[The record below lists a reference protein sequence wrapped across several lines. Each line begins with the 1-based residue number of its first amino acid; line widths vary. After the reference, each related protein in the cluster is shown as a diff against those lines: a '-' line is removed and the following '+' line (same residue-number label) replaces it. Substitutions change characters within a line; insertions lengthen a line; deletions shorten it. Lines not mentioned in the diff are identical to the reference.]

1 MRLWV
6 QLAIAFMLVILV
18 TVLAATLLAQVQVT
32 THVRTYAQQER
43 QFRMATTLADYYA
56 HTGSWEGVASVLQPT
71 SGGGRGMGG
80 PGYGRQMGMGMG
92 MGMGSPPMV
101 LTTPAGEVVASN
113 RGEDSTALPADA
125 LMVPIEVDGK
135 VVGVLHMVPQGR
147 AATEELTPGMEQ
159 MLTAMTSSL
168 WLAVALAA
176 MAGMLLS
183 VLLARRIAAPLGQ
196 MAQAAHRIAA
206 GDLQQQVVPTGGA
219 EVAEVAAAFNQM
231 STSLQQA
238 EQARRNLLADV
249 AHELRTPISVL
260 QGNLGAMLDEV
271 YPLSHEEIATLY
283 DEVLLLNRLVTD
295 VRDLAQ
301 AEVGQL
307 RVDRQPTDVAAL
319 ATRLATLFAEVGA
332 AQEVTVQATGPATLP
347 PVPADAARVQQVISN
362 LLTNALRHTP
372 AGGWVTVQATEQD
385 DAVLVTVS
393 DSGSGI
399 AAEDVP
405 HVFDRYWRAAPGSG
419 HSSGL
424 GLAIARQLVLAH
436 GGNIGVESAPGKG
449 SRFWFTLPRGT
460 TKYG

>member
-43 QFRMATTLADYYA
+43 QFRMAETLSEYYA
-56 HTGSWEGVASVLQPT
+56 RAGSWEGVASLLQQT
-71 SGGGRGMGG
+71 GGGGHGGG
-80 PGYGRQMGMGMG
+80 PGYGWQMGMG

-101 LTTPAGEVVASN
+101 LTTPAGEVIASN
-113 RGEDSTALPADA
+113 RDDSSTLPADTRT
-125 LMVPIEVDGK
+125 VPIEVDGK

-159 MLTAMTSSL
+159 MLAAMTSSL
-168 WLAVALAA
+168 WLAVALATT
-176 MAGMLLS
+176 AGMMLS

-219 EVAEVAAAFNQM
+219 EITEVAVAFNQM

-260 QGNLGAMLDEV
+260 QGNLGAMLDDV
-271 YPLSHEEIATLY
+271 YPMSHEEIATLY

-295 VRDLAQ
+295 VHDLAQ

-307 RVDRQPTDVAAL
+307 RVDCQPTDVAAL
-319 ATRLATLFAEVGA
+319 ATRLTTLFAEVGA
-332 AQEVTVQATGPATLP
+332 AQDVTVQATGPATLP
-347 PVPADAARVQQVISN
+347 PVAADAARVQQVISN

-372 AGGWVTVQATEQD
+372 TGGQVTVQATEQD
-385 DAVLVTVS
+385 NTLLVTVS
-393 DSGSGI
+393 DNGSGI

-436 GGNIGVESAPGKG
+436 GGDIGVESEPGKG